1 MIQFQ
6 ILQTTSYGLYGRQK
20 GEITNEILG
29 VKGLKNELLT
39 RQKYI
44 EKVKKSN
51 CLDAMSSSG

>member
-6 ILQTTSYGLYGRQK
+6 ILQTTSYESYGRQK
-20 GEITNEILG
+20 GEITNKIVG

-51 CLDAMSSSG
+51 FLDAMSSSG